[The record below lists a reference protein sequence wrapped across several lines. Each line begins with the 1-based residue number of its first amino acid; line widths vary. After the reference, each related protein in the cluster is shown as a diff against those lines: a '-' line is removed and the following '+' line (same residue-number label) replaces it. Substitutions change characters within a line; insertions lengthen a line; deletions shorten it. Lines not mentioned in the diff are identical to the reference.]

1 MAHTFPNSSPFI
13 ILLVV
18 GQSMLLYLK
27 CDDTKTVHA
36 RLQKFSVTACQL
48 QEQKRKEKKR
58 KEKKRKEKK
67 RKEKNS
73 AVGIHLMHLRGDS
86 TS

>member
-1 MAHTFPNSSPFI
+1 
-13 ILLVV
+13 
-18 GQSMLLYLK
+18 MLLYLK

-58 KEKKRKEKK
+58 KKSERKEKKRKEKK